1 MLSEL
6 ALTGMAQQLAEHC
19 LLKAVE
25 DNVVTLWLDQ
35 DGVNLQTS
43 HTEAQLAEAL
53 SSFLGR
59 RVRVMLEPC
68 ALTAETPGQR
78 RLRLTEAKQLQAEQS
93 LQEDDFVRGLQE
105 RFGAIIVPGSVRTSD
120 SQ

>member
-6 ALTGMAQQLAEHC
+6 SLTGMAQQLAEHC
-19 LLKAVE
+19 LLKTIEESA
-25 DNVVTLWLDQ
+25 VTLWLDQ

-59 RVRVMLEPC
+59 SVRVMLEPC
-68 ALTAETPGQR
+68 ALTAETPSQR
-78 RLRLTEAKQLQAEQS
+78 RVRLAEAKQREAEQS

-105 RFGAIIVPGSVRTSD
+105 RFGAIIVPGSIRTSRHT
-120 SQ
+120 